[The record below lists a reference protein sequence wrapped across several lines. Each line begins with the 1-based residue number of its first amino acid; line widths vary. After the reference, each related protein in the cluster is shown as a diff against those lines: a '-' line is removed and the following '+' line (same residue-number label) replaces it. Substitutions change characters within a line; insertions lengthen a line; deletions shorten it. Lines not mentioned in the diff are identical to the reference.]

1 MLLDITTLAILD
13 CIMFTVVLTLGAILI
28 SLAPDEEEVIEEE
41 EEEVQMPTSGS
52 IGKVFDHMAN
62 ERLLEKKERGDLD

>member
-28 SLAPDEEEVIEEE
+28 SFTPEDEEFTEEE
-41 EEEVQMPTSGS
+41 ELQLPMSGS

-62 ERLLEKKERGDLD
+62 DRASSEEVEEDMD

>member
-28 SLAPDEEEVIEEE
+28 SLAPDEEEFIKEE
-41 EEEVQMPTSGS
+41 EEEVQLPMSGS

-62 ERLLEKKERGDLD
+62 DRASLEELKEDMD

>member
-28 SLAPDEEEVIEEE
+28 SLAPDEEEVIEEG